1 MARDGKIPPSLWIFR
16 AKNYLNMKDVQQ
28 VEVAPTISGDVPN
41 SSEDI
46 VNALPDIPDSDT
58 PIEAEKVD

>member
-1 MARDGKIPPSLWIFR
+1 MERFLRLFGYSVQRITCGMR
-16 AKNYLNMKDVQQ
+16 DVQQ

>member
-1 MARDGKIPPSLWIFR
+1 
-16 AKNYLNMKDVQQ
+16 MKDVQQ

-58 PIEAEKVD
+58 PIEAEKVDQVDSIG

>member
-1 MARDGKIPPSLWIFR
+1 
-16 AKNYLNMKDVQQ
+16 MKDVQQ

-46 VNALPDIPDSDT
+46 VNALPDIPNEDT
-58 PIEAEKVD
+58 PIEAEKIEDQVD